1 MRLMHEGKEKGDAL
15 PISFAYKEATLLEL
29 VHTNVMGTMKAM
41 SKGGA
46 KHVLIIVEDYLE

>member
-1 MRLMHEGKEKGDAL
+1 MQLMHEGKEKGDAL